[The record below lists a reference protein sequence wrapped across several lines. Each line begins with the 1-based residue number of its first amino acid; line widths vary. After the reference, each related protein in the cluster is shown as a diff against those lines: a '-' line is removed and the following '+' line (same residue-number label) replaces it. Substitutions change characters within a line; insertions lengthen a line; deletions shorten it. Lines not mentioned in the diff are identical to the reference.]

1 MTIKIINALLTVIYG
16 IGGALVLYYVLNKIA
31 ELLPGKWEHRVK
43 PYLYILPA
51 FAAIGLYLIYPTV
64 QTIVYSF
71 ANASSTQFVG
81 LDNYTNLLSSN
92 AFRSTLL
99 NTLLWI
105 AFAPVITIIAGLLI
119 AVLTDRFRPRA
130 EKSAKTIFFL
140 PMAISA
146 VGAGTIWRL
155 MYAANPPTQDQ
166 VGLLNGVV
174 TAFGG
179 TPVAWLQL
187 SQGRLNSFLLMVIF
201 LWAQVGFSMV
211 LLSAAIKGVPG
222 DTLEAARIDGASE
235 VQVFFRV
242 VVPQIWG
249 TVITVYITVLIG
261 VMKIFDIVYVMTNG
275 NYNTNIIGTQFFN
288 ELFTNFNNGH
298 AAAIV
303 VMLLVAILPVLVF
316 QIRHARSEGATR

>member
-1 MTIKIINALLTVIYG
+1 MLIKLINAILTVAYG
-16 IGGALVLYYVLNKIA
+16 IGGALVLYYLLNKIS

-51 FAAIGLYLIYPTV
+51 FTAIGLYLIYPTV

-71 ANASSTQFVG
+71 ANASSTEFVG
-81 LDNYTNLLSSN
+81 TRNYSELLGSN
-92 AFRSTLL
+92 QFGSTLL
-99 NTLLWI
+99 NTLLWV
-105 AFAPVITIIAGLLI
+105 AFAPVITIIVGLLI

-130 EKSAKTIFFL
+130 EKTAKTIFFL

-155 MYAANPPTQDQ
+155 MYASNPPTQDQ
-166 VGLLNGVV
+166 VGFLNGIV

-179 TPVAWLQL
+179 SPVSWLQL
-187 SQGRLNSFLLMVIF
+187 SQGRVNTFLLMVIF

-211 LLSAAIKGVPG
+211 LLSAAIKGVPTE
-222 DTLEAARIDGASE
+222 TLEAARIDGARE
-235 VQVFFRV
+235 TQVFFRI

-249 TVITVYITVLIG
+249 TVLTVYITVLIG
-261 VMKIFDIVYVMTNG
+261 VMKIFDVVYVMTNG
-275 NYNTNIIGTQFFN
+275 NYDTNIIGTQFFN

-303 VMLLVAILPVLVF
+303 VMLLIAILPVLVF
-316 QIRHARSEGATR
+316 QVRHARSEGALR

>member
-1 MTIKIINALLTVIYG
+1 MLIKIVNALLTVAYG
-16 IGGALVLYYVLNKIA
+16 IGGALILYWLLNKLA
-31 ELLPGKWEHRVK
+31 EVLPGTWEHRIK

-51 FAAIGLYLIYPTV
+51 FALVALYLIYPTV

-71 ANASSTQFVG
+71 ANASSTEFVG
-81 LDNYTNLLSSN
+81 GRNYAELLSSN
-92 AFRSTLL
+92 QFRGTLF

-105 AFAPVITIIAGLLI
+105 AFAPVVTIIAGLLI

-155 MYAANPPTQDQ
+155 VYASSPPTQDQ

-179 TPVAWLQL
+179 QPVAWLQL
-187 SQGRLNSFLLMVIF
+187 SEGRLNSFLLMVIF

-211 LLSAAIKGVPG
+211 LLSAAIKGVPTE
-222 DTLEAARIDGASE
+222 TLEAARIDGARE
-235 VQVFFRV
+235 TQVFIRV
-242 VVPQIWG
+242 IVPQIWG
-249 TVITVYITVLIG
+249 TVLTVYITVLIG

-288 ELFTNFNNGH
+288 ELFTNFHNGR

-316 QIRHARSEGATR
+316 QIRHVRSEGVA